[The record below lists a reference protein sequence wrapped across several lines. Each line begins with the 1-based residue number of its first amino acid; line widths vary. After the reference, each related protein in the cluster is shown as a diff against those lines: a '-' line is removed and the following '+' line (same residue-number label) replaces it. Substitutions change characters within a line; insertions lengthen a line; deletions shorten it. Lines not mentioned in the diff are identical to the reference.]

1 MIKILGILLILITFV
16 NCTSVSKDSLEK
28 NNNVSKSPQNDINT
42 TNKDSLEIDNSEGT
56 IIYENGRVTFK
67 NGNYVFIA
75 ILTNDIDKVDEYW
88 YSVPYRQEFPNIQAT
103 INFKKDD
110 PLSLFLVYSS
120 KNLDIDLTYEHWFLF
135 PDGSENTK
143 KSLTKL
149 ERGAYDNN
157 LVHAKIYKDK
167 VLEIEKGNIPR
178 NTLFR
183 ATSFVVNFDED
194 SLFGEYQFNFNIYN
208 KKELITNLS
217 LKFFRIE

>member
-16 NCTSVSKDSLEK
+16 NCTSVSKDSLE
-28 NNNVSKSPQNDINT
+28 NNNPVSKGSQNNDNIAY
-42 TNKDSLEIDNSEGT
+42 KDTLKSNSSEET

-67 NGNYVFIA
+67 NNNFVFIA
-75 ILTNDIDKVDEYW
+75 ILTDDLKKVDEYW
-88 YSVPYRQEFPNIQAT
+88 DSVPYRQEFPNIQAT

-120 KNLDIDLTYEHWFLF
+120 KDLDIDLTYEHWFLF
-135 PDGSENTK
+135 PDGSESKNK
-143 KSLTKL
+143 AITKL

-157 LVHAKIYKDK
+157 LIHAKIYRDQ

-183 ATSFVVNFDED
+183 STSFVVRFNEN
-194 SLFGEYQFNFNIYN
+194 SQFGKYQFNFNIYN
-208 KKELITNLS
+208 KKELITNLT
-217 LKFFRIE
+217 LDFFRIE